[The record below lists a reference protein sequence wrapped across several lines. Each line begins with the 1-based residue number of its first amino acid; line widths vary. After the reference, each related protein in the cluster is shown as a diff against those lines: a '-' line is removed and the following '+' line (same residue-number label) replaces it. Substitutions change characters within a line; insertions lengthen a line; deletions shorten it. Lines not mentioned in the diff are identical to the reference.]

1 MKLEAREVQNQE
13 HSTMLCYAMKV
24 QLFSVLNWNPTKI
37 LKTWQHTKFLFRG
50 KKITLETENDNII
63 REINLK

>member
-1 MKLEAREVQNQE
+1 MKLETREVKKSGMF
-13 HSTMLCYAMKV
+13 HYAMLCYEGSALLSIKM
-24 QLFSVLNWNPTKI
+24 NPTKT